1 MLSAITICWCCGNTT
16 GQSGRKHNK
25 CEGEIRA
32 NLSSMKKKHTGNGI
46 NNSPALALKS
56 IADATGLEIHQTHAL
71 AKYFWSRG
79 VDFEG
84 DVPLN
89 LKIIDFGAACN
100 AKYAEDAKD
109 SDMIMAATLLYELA
123 TGGGKKVKDP
133 KAKNPTTKNPMTKN
147 PMTKNPM
154 KATAKEEQR

>member
-1 MLSAITICWCCGNTT
+1 
-16 GQSGRKHNK
+16 
-25 CEGEIRA
+25 
-32 NLSSMKKKHTGNGI
+32 MKKKHTGNGI

-79 VDFEG
+79 VDFE
-84 DVPLN
+84 
-89 LKIIDFGAACN
+89 
-100 AKYAEDAKD
+100 AEDAKD